1 MLRSVGEKSKRAVSR
16 RGDFV
21 TVCNRMGSAR
31 GARYSC
37 RMEQNLI
44 YVTDDDPGIRELV
57 AEYLG
62 TQGYAV
68 EAAADGAAL
77 ERLLAVR
84 LPQLV
89 VLDWMMPGEDG
100 LSIAR
105 RLRAQ
110 PGFPPIIMLS
120 AKGEDIDRIIG
131 LEVGADDYLPKP
143 FNPRELLARIRAV
156 LRRHDVVPAQAAA
169 GAAKTFAFGP
179 FVVNLDARM
188 LSRDGAEI
196 ALTGGEYE
204 LLEIFVAHANRALSR
219 DWLMDQLRGFE
230 RDPFDRSIDVRVN
243 RMRKKI
249 EDDPA
254 NPAYIRTQRGQGY
267 LFVPRGKD

>member
-1 MLRSVGEKSKRAVSR
+1 MEK
-16 RGDFV
+16 D
-21 TVCNRMGSAR
+21 T
-31 GARYSC
+31 
-37 RMEQNLI
+37 I

-57 AEYLG
+57 AEYL
-62 TQGYAV
+62 TSQGYAV
-68 EAAADGAAL
+68 ETAEDAVSLDH
-77 ERLLAVR
+77 LLAAR
-84 LPQLV
+84 LPDLL

-156 LRRHDVVPAQAAA
+156 LRRQGGVAAPAAA
-169 GAAKTFAFGP
+169 EAVRLVRFGP
-179 FVVNLDARM
+179 FSVNLDART

-196 ALTGGEYE
+196 PLTSGEYE
-204 LLEIFVAHANRALSR
+204 LLEIFVTHANRALSR

-243 RMRKKI
+243 RLRKKI

-267 LFVPRGKD
+267 LFVPQGKG

>member
-1 MLRSVGEKSKRAVSR
+1 MLRSLVEESKRFVSR
-16 RGDFV
+16 KDDFV
-21 TVCNRMGSAR
+21 TVCNRMGSAQ
-31 GARYSC
+31 GPRYSC
-37 RMEQNLI
+37 RMEKDLI

-68 EAAADGAAL
+68 ETAADAAALD
-77 ERLLAVR
+77 RLLAVR
-84 LPQLV
+84 VPQLV

-156 LRRHDVVPAQAAA
+156 LRRRDGNPPQAPAAST
-169 GAAKTFAFGP
+169 KTFAFGP
-179 FVVNLDARM
+179 FIVNLDARI
-188 LSRDGAEI
+188 LSRDGSEI
-196 ALTGGEYE
+196 VLTTGEYE
-204 LLEIFVAHANRALSR
+204 LLEIFASHANRALSR

-243 RMRKKI
+243 RLRKKI

>member
-1 MLRSVGEKSKRAVSR
+1 
-16 RGDFV
+16 
-21 TVCNRMGSAR
+21 
-31 GARYSC
+31 
-37 RMEQNLI
+37 MEQDLI

-57 AEYLG
+57 AEYLA

-68 EAAADGAAL
+68 ETAEDATAL
-77 ERLLAVR
+77 DRLLAAR
-84 LPQLV
+84 LPRLL

-100 LSIAR
+100 LSVAR

-120 AKGEDIDRIIG
+120 ARGEDIDRIIG

-156 LRRHDVVPAQAAA
+156 LRRHEIAPPPAAA
-169 GAAKTFAFGP
+169 TAQTFAFGP
-179 FVVNLDARM
+179 FVVNLDARS
-188 LSRDGAEI
+188 LTRDGSEI
-196 ALTGGEYE
+196 ALTGGEFA

-243 RMRKKI
+243 RLRKKI
-249 EDDPA
+249 EGDPA
-254 NPAYIRTQRGQGY
+254 HPAYIRTQRGQGY
-267 LFVPRGKD
+267 LFMPQGKG

>member
-1 MLRSVGEKSKRAVSR
+1 
-16 RGDFV
+16 
-21 TVCNRMGSAR
+21 MGKDT
-31 GARYSC
+31 
-37 RMEQNLI
+37 I

-57 AEYLG
+57 AEYL
-62 TQGYAV
+62 TSQGYAV
-68 EAAADGAAL
+68 ETAEDSASLD
-77 ERLLAVR
+77 RLLATR
-84 LPQLV
+84 LPDLL

-100 LSIAR
+100 LSVAR

-156 LRRHDVVPAQAAA
+156 MRRQNGAAA
-169 GAAKTFAFGP
+169 PATADTAKRFQFGP
-179 FVVNLDARM
+179 FSVNLDART
-188 LSRDGAEI
+188 LNRDGDDI
-196 ALTGGEYE
+196 TLTTGEYE
-204 LLEIFVAHANRALSR
+204 LLEIFVTHANRALSR

-243 RMRKKI
+243 RLRKKI

-267 LFVPRGKD
+267 LFVPQGKG

>member
-1 MLRSVGEKSKRAVSR
+1 MQK
-16 RGDFV
+16 D
-21 TVCNRMGSAR
+21 
-31 GARYSC
+31 
-37 RMEQNLI
+37 LI

-57 AEYLG
+57 AEYLDA
-62 TQGYAV
+62 QGYAV
-68 EAAADGAAL
+68 ETAADAAALD
-77 ERLLAVR
+77 RLLAAR

-100 LSIAR
+100 LSVAR

-110 PGFPPIIMLS
+110 PGFPPILMLS

-156 LRRHDVVPAQAAA
+156 LRRNTPALPATMSARS
-169 GAAKTFAFGP
+169 FAFGP
-179 FVVNLDARM
+179 FVVNLDARS
-188 LSRDGAEI
+188 LTREGSEI
-196 ALTGGEYE
+196 VLTGGEYA
-204 LLEIFVAHANRALSR
+204 LLEIFVGHANRALSR

-230 RDPFDRSIDVRVN
+230 RDPFDRSVDVRVN
-243 RMRKKI
+243 RLRKKI

-267 LFVPRGKD
+267 LFMPQGKG

>member
-1 MLRSVGEKSKRAVSR
+1 MEK
-16 RGDFV
+16 D
-21 TVCNRMGSAR
+21 T
-31 GARYSC
+31 
-37 RMEQNLI
+37 I

-57 AEYLG
+57 AEYLAS
-62 TQGYAV
+62 QGYAV
-68 EAAADGAAL
+68 ETAEDAGSLD
-77 ERLLAVR
+77 RLLAVR
-84 LPQLV
+84 LPDLL

-100 LSIAR
+100 LSVAR

-156 LRRHDVVPAQAAA
+156 LRRPGAAA
-169 GAAKTFAFGP
+169 VAAASGAAKCFQFGS
-179 FVVNLDARM
+179 FRVNLDART
-188 LSRDGAEI
+188 LNRDGLEI
-196 ALTGGEYE
+196 TLTGGEYE
-204 LLEIFVAHANRALSR
+204 LLEIFVTHANRALSR

-243 RMRKKI
+243 RLRKKI

-267 LFVPRGKD
+267 LFLPQGKR

>member
-1 MLRSVGEKSKRAVSR
+1 MEK
-16 RGDFV
+16 GI
-21 TVCNRMGSAR
+21 
-31 GARYSC
+31 
-37 RMEQNLI
+37 I

-57 AEYLG
+57 AEYL
-62 TQGYAV
+62 TSQGYAV
-68 EAAADGAAL
+68 ETAEDAISLD
-77 ERLLAVR
+77 RLLATR
-84 LPQLV
+84 LPDLL

-156 LRRHDVVPAQAAA
+156 LRRQGGGTPAAV
-169 GAAKTFAFGP
+169 GADTAKRVQFGP
-179 FVVNLDARM
+179 FNVNLDART

-196 ALTGGEYE
+196 MLTSGEYE
-204 LLEIFVAHANRALSR
+204 LLEIFVTHANRALSR

-243 RMRKKI
+243 RLRKKI

-267 LFVPRGKD
+267 LFVPQGKG